1 MKKKYLLFVI
11 VISAFF
17 MLQSGFAQT
26 PVMNELYS
34 RGIPETDP
42 DWIEI
47 YNPSATSVDI
57 AGYKIYDSGGFNGTK
72 PKKEFPSGSVIP
84 ANGFLFIIVDDTS
97 ASGFGLSSG
106 GEKVWFENAS
116 GIVIDSVD
124 LIAVTDTSASYGRLP
139 DGSSNWQILIPRTR
153 GASNYVL
160 SADVVINELYSRGIP
175 ATDPDWIEIYNPSS
189 TSVDITEYKIYDSG
203 GFNGTKP
210 KKEFP
215 SGSVIPANGF
225 LFIIVDDTS
234 ASGFGLSSGG
244 EKVWFE
250 NASGIVIDSVDL
262 IAITDTATSYG
273 RLPDGSTNWQIL
285 NPRTRGF
292 SNVVT
297 DVENEFN
304 SISEYRLN
312 QNYPNPFNPSTTIS
326 FTIPATS
333 NVSLK
338 VFNVLGKE
346 VATLVHETKSAGN
359 YSINFNASGLSSGV
373 YFYQLTTDN
382 FTSTKK
388 FILLK

>member
-1 MKKKYLLFVI
+1 MKKNYLLLII

-34 RGIPETDP
+34 RGTAVEL

-47 YNPSATSVDI
+47 YNPTASSIDI
-57 AGYKIYDSGGFNGTK
+57 TGYKIYDSGGFNGTK
-72 PKKEFPSGSVIP
+72 PKKLFPGGSVIP
-84 ANGFLFIIVDDTS
+84 ANGVLVIITDDTDP
-97 ASGFGLSSG
+97 SGFGLSSS
-106 GEKVWFENAS
+106 GEKVWFEDAS
-116 GIVIDSVD
+116 GT
-124 LIAVTDTSASYGRLP
+124 LL
-139 DGSSNWQILIPRTR
+139 
-153 GASNYVL
+153 
-160 SADVVINELYSRGIP
+160 
-175 ATDPDWIEIYNPSS
+175 
-189 TSVDITEYKIYDSG
+189 
-203 GFNGTKP
+203 
-210 KKEFP
+210 
-215 SGSVIPANGF
+215 
-225 LFIIVDDTS
+225 
-234 ASGFGLSSGG
+234 
-244 EKVWFE
+244 
-250 NASGIVIDSVDL
+250 DSVDL

-273 RLPDGSTNWQIL
+273 RMPDGSANWQIL
-285 NPRTRGF
+285 NPRTRGTLNNPAVVTVVINELFSRGTAVELDWIEIYNPATSSIDITGYKIYDSGGFNGTKPKKLFPGGSVIPANGFLVIITDDTDPSGFGLSSSGEKVWFENASGTVIDSVDLLAVTDTSASYGRLPDGSANWQILVPRTRGF

-312 QNYPNPFNPSTTIS
+312 QNYPNPFNPTTTIS

-338 VFNVLGKE
+338 VFNILGKE
-346 VATLVHETKSAGN
+346 VATIVNETKSAGN

-388 FILLK
+388 FTLMK